1 MAVTTVYPSDPSGMA
16 PHTVL
21 DPGKGMAGSFVWQKL
36 KLLKALT
43 TYFRDKGVGWWEQ
56 AFVKDWR
63 NGTNE
68 CS

>member
-1 MAVTTVYPSDPSGMA
+1 MAVATVYPVGWLLTLSLIQEKA
-16 PHTVL
+16 WQE
-21 DPGKGMAGSFVWQKL
+21 AFFWQKL

-43 TYFRDKGVGWWEQ
+43 SYFRDKGVGWWEQ

-68 CS
+68 YA